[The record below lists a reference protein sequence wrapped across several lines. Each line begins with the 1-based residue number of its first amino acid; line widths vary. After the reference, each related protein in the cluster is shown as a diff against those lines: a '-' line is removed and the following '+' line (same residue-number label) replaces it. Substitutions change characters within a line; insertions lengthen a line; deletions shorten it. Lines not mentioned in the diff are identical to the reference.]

1 MPNANKITHL
11 PRPIRTQSTHVRHL
25 DGIAEINEQK
35 GSHSN
40 PSTEGSSPNL
50 SRPDYGPQ
58 VKRLRLITAACAM
71 PTPGDVLWA
80 VILGGELMGQAP
92 CFPETAE

>member
-1 MPNANKITHL
+1 MPNASKITHL
-11 PRPIRTQSTHVRHL
+11 LCSIRMQSTRVRRL
-25 DGIAEINEQK
+25 GGITEINETK

-71 PTPGDVLWA
+71 PTPGDVLQA
-80 VILGGELMGQAP
+80 VIWEVKML
-92 CFPETAE
+92 T